1 MTDNYLGEIRLFG
14 FDFAPKDWHL
24 CDGSIL
30 NIRQYTALFSLIGI
44 TYGGDGI
51 NTFALPDLRG
61 RTAIDMGQNN
71 VNSAY
76 YKLGQA
82 RGKEG
87 VTLVTQE
94 MPKHNHSMMVDNNSG
109 SKGIVGN
116 ILAIPT
122 KGDVQVNI
130 YNPSNTTVAPLS
142 SDTVDNKG
150 GGGAHNNMQPFLA
163 VNYCIA
169 TVGIYPPRP

>member
-14 FDFAPKDWHL
+14 FGFAPQGWHL

-30 NIRQYTALFSLIGI
+30 NIQQNTALYSLIGFS
-44 TYGGDGI
+44 YGGDGRT
-51 NTFALPDLRG
+51 TFALPDLSG
-61 RTAIDMGQNN
+61 RTAIDMGQSNAS
-71 VNSAY
+71 SAY

-82 RGKEG
+82 KGKEG

-94 MPKHNHSMMVDNNSG
+94 MPKHNHLMLVDNNSG

-142 SDTVDNKG
+142 PATVDNKG

-169 TVGIYPPRP
+169 TMGIYPQRP